1 MKTVS
6 IREANRDLSKLIQ
19 ELEREGEEFVITR
32 RGRPVARLTP
42 HREDR
47 TADPE
52 WQAAYARMK
61 KQLKEGLHLGG
72 EKFDRESLY
81 DRWK

>member
-32 RGRPVARLTP
+32 RGKPVARLTP

-52 WQAAYARMK
+52 WQAAYERMK
-61 KQLKEGLHLGG
+61 KHLREGLHLGG